1 MELKEGVIQFETL
14 YNNNRFWKV
23 MIKSNVC
30 IRDISDEYLDNKVN
44 QISAYLFTQYGVM
57 NGKLTTSAL
66 TEVYGKNKNKSNETT
81 NMRQAIMQ
89 AISMMNKK
97 KQAGFSI
104 TQNFVNDKLYPMALD
119 IFSKNKEKLK
129 YPCYIQPKLD
139 GVRMLIQKNKNG
151 IDMDLVSRRLH
162 VITGFNNIKE
172 EAKELYSRLE
182 NEGCDVNFL
191 DGEIYIHGKPL
202 QDISGIVRGNED
214 ESKEVMEYHIFDI
227 CSKDKSMPSI
237 LRFQA
242 LRKVMLNPHL
252 RQFKYIKLVETRS
265 CTSEEMGDE
274 LFEEYINMGYE
285 GIVYKQ
291 LDYIYES
298 SSSREKRSLQY
309 LKRKKQH
316 DEEFTI
322 VDYSE
327 GKGKFKSLVIF
338 RLQTSDGNIFD
349 CVPMGTAEYRKK
361 LWEMCEKDFT
371 VFKGKLAKVKFDD
384 YSKNGTPTRAVI
396 VQIDRDI
403 TFD

>member
-1 MELKEGVIQFETL
+1 MFLNEGIVEFETL

-23 MIKSNVC
+23 LIKSNVC

-44 QISAYLFTQYGVM
+44 QISIYLFTQYGVM
-57 NGKLTTSAL
+57 GGKITTSAL

-81 NMRQAIMQ
+81 NIRQAIMQ

-119 IFSKNKEKLK
+119 IFSKNKEKIN
-129 YPCYIQPKLD
+129 YPCFIQPKLD
-139 GVRMLIQKNKNG
+139 GHRMLIQKNGNG
-151 IDMDLVSRRLH
+151 VDMDLLSRRLH
-162 VITGFNNIKE
+162 DITGFNNIKE

-182 NEGCDVNFL
+182 NEGCGINFL
-191 DGEIYIHGKPL
+191 DGEVYLHGKPL
-202 QDISGIVRGNED
+202 QDISSIVRGNED
-214 ESKEVMEYHIFDI
+214 ESKEGMEYHIFDI
-227 CSKDKSMPSI
+227 CSIDKSMPCN
-237 LRFQA
+237 LRFQV
-242 LRKVMLNPHL
+242 LSKIMLNS
-252 RQFKYIKLVETRS
+252 QFKHIKLVETKL
-265 CTSEEMGDE
+265 CENEEMGDT
-274 LFEEYINMGYE
+274 LFEEYVNMKYE

-291 LDYIYES
+291 FDYIYEA

-316 DEEFTI
+316 DEEFNI
-322 VDYSE
+322 VGYSE

-338 RLQTSDGNIFD
+338 RLQTPEGNIFD

-361 LWEMCEKDFT
+361 LWETCEKDFT
-371 VFKGKLAKVKFDD
+371 IFKDKLAKVKFDD
-384 YSKNGTPTRAVI
+384 YSKSGTPTRAVI

-403 TFD
+403 SFD